1 MNIIRSMIKRTF
13 PRDTQSINITK
24 KIRNM
29 IKTSLKYLSAMS
41 RGKII
46 CWMNHKLT
54 WPYCSQKGPSISMWD
69 YPIIQI
75 LNLMNVISNSL
86 HVIRVS
92 HLRRKQD
99 VFSSTTPPS
108 AHDKLNRYQH
118 DILKVQST
126 HKHVGIFH
134 SAYTNFVIPSTPQ
147 ITWESIDEM
156 DPGFN
161 ALLGQSGHLIS
172 IMEICKMYIM
182 ILISPYNCRHCMD
195 HSRKHN
201 TRIHL
206 HKESLG
212 LFSS

>member
-1 MNIIRSMIKRTF
+1 
-13 PRDTQSINITK
+13 
-24 KIRNM
+24 
-29 IKTSLKYLSAMS
+29 
-41 RGKII
+41 
-46 CWMNHKLT
+46 
-54 WPYCSQKGPSISMWD
+54 
-69 YPIIQI
+69 
-75 LNLMNVISNSL
+75 MNVISNSL
-86 HVIRVS
+86 HVIWVS

-108 AHDKLNRYQH
+108 THDKLNRYQH

-126 HKHVGIFH
+126 HKHGVIFH

-182 ILISPYNCRHCMD
+182 ILISPYNCRHCVD

-201 TRIHL
+201 TRTHL
-206 HKESLG
+206 HQESLG